1 MAAKRGRPPGSGKGV
16 LLTDAHRDKI
26 KNSNILNYLLRH
38 IEGKRDMSPTQVQAA
53 LALLKKSLPDLSSVE
68 HTGNA
73 ENPMTL
79 VTKIELVAAKNES
92 SD

>member
-1 MAAKRGRPPGSGKGV
+1 MAAKRGRPPGSGKSV
-16 LLTDAHRDKI
+16 KLTDAHRDKI

-68 HTGNA
+68 VTGDDTNPLNIAHT
-73 ENPMTL
+73 
-79 VTKIELVAAKNES
+79 IRLVAGGRDK
-92 SD
+92 D